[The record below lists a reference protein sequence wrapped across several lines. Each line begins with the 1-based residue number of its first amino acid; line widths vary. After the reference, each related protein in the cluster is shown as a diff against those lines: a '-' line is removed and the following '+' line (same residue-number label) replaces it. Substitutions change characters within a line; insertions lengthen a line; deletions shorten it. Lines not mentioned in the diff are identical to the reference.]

1 MKRMGVWIDHRQARV
16 FDISGK
22 KALKATETAR
32 LESGAEEVPRST
44 TGHVANMPAHGVGGS
59 GESARRH
66 AEHRREHAL
75 AEYYKRVSDAFSD
88 ADLIVIMGPG
98 HARQELAS
106 TLDVDR
112 RFQGRPRF
120 VYSAD
125 THMTDAQIA
134 ARIAELAGDHG
145 VANA

>member
-1 MKRMGVWIDHRQARV
+1 MKRMGVWIDHRHARLFEV
-16 FDISGK
+16 SGK
-22 KALKATETAR
+22 KALEASETAR

-44 TGHVANMPAHGVGGS
+44 TGHVTNMPAHGVGGS

-75 AEYYKRVSDAFSD
+75 ADYFKRVSDPLSD
-88 ADLIVIMGPG
+88 ADLIVILGPG
-98 HARQELAS
+98 SARQELA
-106 TLDVDR
+106 TALERDR
-112 RFQGRPRF
+112 RFDGRPRF

-145 VANA
+145 VTSA